1 MDKDPNNIVSDHF
14 VTVKESDGSTEIKQN
29 LSVFGSEVLATKFP
43 NAYDGLKD
51 VQRRIVWNSKDY
63 KDPKSMNQFIGVVSG
78 YHTGGDSS
86 IFGATIRLAQNFM
99 VGYPLVSVNGNSG
112 KYYDPGSF
120 ADSRYLE
127 ISISIFSRDV
137 YFTDVNTKTIPMK
150 LSDTFNGVEPSHLI
164 PRLPMGLI
172 LGNLTVGF
180 GFKSLIPMID
190 VSQVCSLV
198 MLFADHYKNKG
209 LLFPDK
215 TKMAPCLIPSFPI
228 RNLIL
233 NREELLTEYRKGNYE
248 CPIKLD
254 GWVELSGNS
263 ITLRAVPYG
272 FDFNTAVTTLRAEL
286 QNSKSKYNEL
296 IDAANQYSADEADF
310 NISIKR
316 GKNPFEVLSKLR
328 GILRLHTVW
337 NPLYNYTLNGK
348 VVCLTPEKLTY
359 NWYKERA
366 LSIASS
372 LKYRLAEFINKK
384 LLLTA
389 ILIVINHIDEV
400 VDIIRNSETEEAA
413 IKILH
418 EKWQELT
425 LKQSQQLCR
434 QPLNILSRRNAAT
447 VERELE
453 QVEIDIK
460 NTYDAFGKINDII
473 YHDAEILKKKYAST
487 SLTKYS
493 DEFIGYVKFGNWGV
507 INFFSEDD
515 LVDILNS
522 KGWPSSIK
530 KTIHYYD
537 SRYPLKFIVKDNRVR
552 PLTEL
557 SKEIWCEDLICYPST
572 NDELTLVIS
581 EDGGTSVMETS
592 IIQTVQGYT
601 LCPIT
606 RTFYAIHKNGS
617 ITEEHVDSFSK
628 RKSVSRGAKSDL
640 VYGLPNK
647 TKDLVVFH
655 MNDKD
660 PNTLRIDRI
669 LTNEGL
675 GSIKF
680 VPVGE
685 RYILGIY
692 PIKTK
697 DIILNIPEKCRKSS
711 SMEYLK
717 IHDVKSLFKDRNN
730 NLMFSISKTA
740 KDVKFIRD
748 KRVKSMYTLQ
758 F

>member
-1 MDKDPNNIVSDHF
+1 MEQEPTTSPHDHF

-99 VGYPLVSVNGNSG
+99 VGYPLVSIKGNSG
-112 KYYDPGSF
+112 KYYDPGSY

-127 ISISIFSRDV
+127 IEISNFSRDV
-137 YFTDVNTKTIPMK
+137 YFNDINLRTIPMK

-164 PRLPMGLI
+164 PKLPMGLI
-172 LGNLTVGF
+172 IGNLTVGF

-190 VSQVCSLV
+190 VGQVCSLV
-198 MLFADHYKNKG
+198 MLFAEHYRNRG
-209 LLFPDK
+209 VLLPDK
-215 TKMAPCLIPSFPI
+215 IKMAPYMVPSFPI
-228 RNLIL
+228 KNLIL
-233 NREELLTEYRKGNYE
+233 NREELLNEYRKGNYE

-272 FDFNTAVTTLRAEL
+272 NDFNTAVTTLRAEL
-286 QNSKSKYNEL
+286 QNKNSKYNDL

-316 GKNPFEVLSKLR
+316 GKNPFEVLHRLK
-328 GILRLHTVW
+328 GILRFHSVW
-337 NPLYNYTLNGK
+337 SPLYNYTLNGK
-348 VVCLTPEKLTY
+348 VICLTPDKLTY
-359 NWYKERA
+359 NWYRERA

-372 LKYRLAEFINKK
+372 LKYRLADFINKK

-389 ILIVINHIDEV
+389 ILIVINHTDEV
-400 VDIIRNSETEEAA
+400 VDIIRNSENEEAA
-413 IKILH
+413 VGILH
-418 EKWQELT
+418 GKWPELT
-425 LKQSQQLCR
+425 LKQSQQLYR
-434 QPLNILSRRNAAT
+434 QPLSVLSRRNAES
-447 VERELE
+447 VQRELE

-460 NTYDAFGKINDII
+460 NTYDAFGKIDDII
-473 YHDAEILKKKYAST
+473 YHDAEILKKKYPST
-487 SLTKYS
+487 SQTRYS

-507 INFFSEDD
+507 INFFGDDD

-522 KGWPSSIK
+522 KGWPFSIK
-530 KTIHYYD
+530 KTVHYYD
-537 SRYPLKFIVKDNRVR
+537 NRFPLKFLVKDNRVR
-552 PLTEL
+552 PIVEL
-557 SKEIWCEDLICYPST
+557 SKEIWCDDLICYPAT
-572 NDELTLVIS
+572 NEELTLVIS
-581 EDGGTSVMETS
+581 EDGGTCVMESS

-606 RTFYAIHKNGS
+606 RTFYAIHRNGS

-655 MNDKD
+655 MNDRD
-660 PNTLRIDRI
+660 PNVLRVDRI
-669 LTNEGL
+669 LTEDGL
-675 GSIKF
+675 GSVKF
-680 VPVGE
+680 VPVGK
-685 RYILGIY
+685 RHILGIY

-697 DIILNIPEKCRKSS
+697 DIILNIPESCRKSS
-711 SMEYLK
+711 TMEYLK
-717 IHDVKSLFKDRNN
+717 IHDLKSLFHDRNN
-730 NLMFSISKTA
+730 NLMFSISKTT
-740 KDVKFIRD
+740 KDVKFLRD
-748 KRVKSMYTLQ
+748 KQVRSMYHLQ